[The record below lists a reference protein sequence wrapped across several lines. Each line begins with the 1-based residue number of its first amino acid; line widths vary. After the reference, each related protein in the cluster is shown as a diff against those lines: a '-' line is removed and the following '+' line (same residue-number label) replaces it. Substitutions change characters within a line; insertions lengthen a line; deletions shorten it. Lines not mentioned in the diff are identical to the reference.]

1 MIFTTD
7 SNKTIM
13 VMLAWSPNA
22 QINKLGCFVVVVGE
36 FDNQL
41 VEIVQLWMAQD
52 KWRLANIGDQ
62 NIR

>member
-7 SNKTIM
+7 SHKTIM
-13 VMLAWSPNA
+13 IVLAWSSNA

-36 FDNQL
+36 FDYQL
-41 VEIVQLWMAQD
+41 VEIVQLRMAQD
-52 KWRLANIGDQ
+52 KRRLANIGDQ

>member
-13 VMLAWSPNA
+13 IVLAWSSNA

-41 VEIVQLWMAQD
+41 VEIVQL
-52 KWRLANIGDQ
+52 
-62 NIR
+62 